1 MKWVL
6 FTGTWRLFNEEVETD
21 VRTSTREVLARG
33 DGIITGGATGVD
45 YFVMDEAM
53 KIDPIAMRL
62 RVIIPAYLESYI
74 RDYYTNWCMKPVTK
88 EIIDALA
95 ILLRKIK
102 KVNTDALLE
111 MPYDVITQ
119 DHYNMRNDEEITQSD
134 SVHAFQVNKS
144 TGTQDTLNKAKKAG
158 IPIDVYKKY
167 TI

>member
-1 MKWVL
+1 
-6 FTGTWRLFNEEVETD
+6 
-21 VRTSTREVLARG
+21 
-33 DGIITGGATGVD
+33 
-45 YFVMDEAM
+45 
-53 KIDPIAMRL
+53 
-62 RVIIPAYLESYI
+62 
-74 RDYYTNWCMKPVTK
+74 
-88 EIIDALA
+88 
-95 ILLRKIK
+95 
-102 KVNTDALLE
+102 